1 MKKLLLY
8 ITLAVVVSLSAF
20 PKAAEADTYD
30 CPTCRVQPFE
40 IANSLYFYAVDY
52 DVLEFDITWDPE
64 YPQSLNNEDAWDHAT
79 WGGPGAKPGWN
90 VISNAAIHDGGAA
103 RKSAI
108 LTYLTYE
115 NLKDV
120 VVPGVQMD
128 VGILTAD
135 VVAMEETLGVLPS
148 AIEFTGMETALNGKM
163 DTPAGSTS
171 QYVRGDGSLDTFPTI
186 PAAQVQSDWTQG
198 SSGAADF
205 IKNKPSLATVATSG
219 AYTDLSGKPSLG
231 TAAALNVAA
240 AGNAASGE
248 VVKGNDSRLTDSR
261 TPTAHTHDT
270 ADVTSGTFADA
281 RIAQSNVTQHQAAL
295 SIGASQVTGTKTSS
309 FISDFAE
316 AAQDNALG
324 VVTAGAGLSYTYN
337 DAGNA
342 ASISLASKTYQS
354 PTFNSATTA
363 TQLSS
368 TTEADVFYAFD
379 GTVTISL
386 LAGQSVTAT
395 LKYADNSGMSTN
407 VVTVDSA
414 TTSNSGVLNL
424 TQTNTLRIG
433 GKIPAGKYRQVT
445 FAVAGS
451 GAAAPT
457 TIKAGQEA
465 F

>member
-8 ITLAVVVSLSAF
+8 FTLAVVVSLSAF
-20 PKAAEADTYD
+20 PQGAKADPYECA
-30 CPTCRVQPFE
+30 TCRAQPFE

-52 DVLEFDITWDPE
+52 DVLEFDISWDPM
-64 YPQSLNNEDAWDHAT
+64 YPQELNNEEAWDHVT
-79 WGGPGAKPGWN
+79 WNGPGAKPGWN

-103 RKSAI
+103 RKSAL
-108 LTYLTYE
+108 LTYQTYE

-120 VVPGVQMD
+120 VLPGIQMD

-135 VVAMEETLGVLPS
+135 VVAMEETLEVLPS

-163 DTPAGSTS
+163 DSPAGSTG
-171 QYVRGDGSLDTFPTI
+171 QYVRGDGSLATLP
-186 PAAQVQSDWTQG
+186 AQVQSDWTQG
-198 SSGAADF
+198 SSGSADF

-248 VVKGNDSRLTDSR
+248 VVKGSDTRLTDSR
-261 TPTAHTHDT
+261 TPTAHTHAT

-295 SIGASQVTGTKTSS
+295 SIGASQVTGTKTNG

-324 VVTAGAGLSYTYN
+324 VVTAGSGLSYTYN

-379 GTVTISL
+379 ATVTISL

-433 GKIPAGKYRQVT
+433 GKVPAGKYRQVT